1 MIAKK
6 KKRERFDCCYLKG
19 FQLNNGEI
27 FLCNIPA
34 KMEGMKRSYSREE
47 HSGKRKRPLCCKGAI
62 VRKRLGFTI
71 FKRSRGKQRM
81 GWLQMNGRGE

>member
-1 MIAKK
+1 
-6 KKRERFDCCYLKG
+6 
-19 FQLNNGEI
+19 
-27 FLCNIPA
+27 
-34 KMEGMKRSYSREE
+34 MEGMKRSYSREE
-47 HSGKRKRPLCCKGAI
+47 HSGKRKRPLCCKGTI

>member
-1 MIAKK
+1 
-6 KKRERFDCCYLKG
+6 
-19 FQLNNGEI
+19 
-27 FLCNIPA
+27 
-34 KMEGMKRSYSREE
+34 MEGMKRSYSREE
-47 HSGKRKRPLCCKGAI
+47 HSEKRKRPLCCKGTI